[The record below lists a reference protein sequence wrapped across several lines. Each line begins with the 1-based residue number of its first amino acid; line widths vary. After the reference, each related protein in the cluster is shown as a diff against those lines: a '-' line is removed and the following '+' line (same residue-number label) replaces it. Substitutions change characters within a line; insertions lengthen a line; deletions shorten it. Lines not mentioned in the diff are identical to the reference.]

1 MFAIA
6 EREGYTPA
14 RVAQPMYNPLA
25 RRIEDEFLPACA
37 ALGISTVVYNPL
49 AGGLLT
55 GKHNGG
61 APLPGT
67 RFDGNRA
74 YLDRYWN
81 ESNFTAVA
89 RLAKAAAGNG
99 HTLVG
104 LSLNWLLH
112 HTPIDCVVLGA
123 SGVDQLHTNLA
134 ALDEGPL
141 NEELLQECDQVWES
155 LRGTAPKYNR

>member
-1 MFAIA
+1 
-6 EREGYTPA
+6 
-14 RVAQPMYNPLA
+14 
-25 RRIEDEFLPACA
+25 
-37 ALGISTVVYNPL
+37 
-49 AGGLLT
+49 
-55 GKHNGG
+55 
-61 APLPGT
+61 
-67 RFDGNRA
+67 
-74 YLDRYWN
+74 
-81 ESNFTAVA
+81 
-89 RLAKAAAGNG
+89 
-99 HTLVG
+99 LVG